1 MTIYTEKT
9 MSQGIGTFKGVILDC
24 AQMGDLLPF
33 YTAILG
39 APKFQDGDR
48 WSVIQGQG
56 GAVNLAAG
64 AEATGNGIVLSVK
77 VQDVEEAVAQA
88 TAAGGRIVIDIK
100 KREHEIVAYVADP
113 AGNVLALYQ
122 SA

>member
-1 MTIYTEKT
+1 

-24 AQMGDLLPF
+24 AQMDELLPF
-33 YTAILG
+33 YASILG

-56 GAVNLAAG
+56 GSVNLAAG
-64 AEATGNGIVLSVK
+64 TEATGSRIVLSVK
-77 VQDVEEAVAQA
+77 VQNVEEAVALA
-88 TAAGGRIVIDIK
+88 VEAGGEIVADIK
-100 KREHEIVAYVADP
+100 TREHEIVAYVADP

-122 SA
+122 SI

>member
-1 MTIYTEKT
+1 

-33 YTAILG
+33 YSAILG

-77 VQDVEEAVAQA
+77 VQNVEEAVAHA
-88 TAAGGRIVIDIK
+88 TGAGGKIVREIK
-100 KREHEIVAYVADP
+100 TREHEIVAYVADP

-122 SA
+122 SI

>member
-1 MTIYTEKT
+1 
-9 MSQGIGTFKGVILDC
+9 MSQEIGTFKGVILDC

-48 WSVIQGQG
+48 WSVIQGQA

-64 AEATGNGIVLSVK
+64 AEVTGNGIALAVK
-77 VQDVEEAVAQA
+77 VQNVEKAVALA
-88 TAAGGRIVIDIK
+88 TEAGGEIVAGIK
-100 KREHEIVAYVADP
+100 TREHEIVAYVTDP

-122 SA
+122 SV